1 MIHPTGGPISTGTS
15 TGTGTT
21 IFTEM
26 TALAQRAGAI
36 NLGQGFPDTD
46 GPPAMLEAAQV
57 AIATGANQY
66 PPLAGLAELR
76 LAISA
81 QRSLRYDAHY
91 DPDTEVL
98 VTTGA
103 TEALAAA
110 LLAHCGPDDE
120 VIVFEPYYDSYAAS
134 IALAR
139 GRKRVVQ
146 MRPDATGRFGFD
158 PADLS
163 AAVSRRSR
171 LLLLNSP
178 HNPTG
183 TVFDDEELAAIADC
197 CRRNNLVAITD
208 EVYEYLTYDGALHTP
223 LATLPGMRERTLSI
237 SSAGKTFSATGWKVG
252 WVCGP
257 AALVDA
263 VRKVKQ
269 YLTFASGPAFQAA
282 VALGLVAEQHWVRA
296 QAARLQ
302 ASRDRLRAGLAAA
315 GLAPY
320 VCQGTYFLQ
329 ADIRP
334 LGVTDGVRFCREL
347 PHRAGIAAIPSA
359 VFYDNPA
366 DGLSAVRFVFCKRP
380 EVLDEAAGRLTAL
393 TTLSYQE
400 AR

>member
-1 MIHPTGGPISTGTS
+1 MIRVPAHPTDTGS
-15 TGTGTT
+15 GSGTT

-26 TALAQRAGAI
+26 TALAQRTGAV

-46 GPPAMLEAAQV
+46 GPPAMLEAART
-57 AIATGANQY
+57 AIAAGANQY
-66 PPLAGLAELR
+66 PPLAGLPELR
-76 LAISA
+76 EAIVA
-81 QRSLRYDAHY
+81 QRALRYGTHY

-110 LLAHCGPDDE
+110 LLAHCAPDDE

-139 GRKRVVQ
+139 GRRRVVP

-158 PADLS
+158 PDDLS
-163 AAVSRRSR
+163 AAVSHRSR
-171 LLLLNSP
+171 VLLLNSP

-183 TVFDDEELAAIADC
+183 TIFNAEELAAIATC
-197 CRRNNLVAITD
+197 CRRNDLVAVTD
-208 EVYEYLTYDGALHTP
+208 EVYEYLTYDGAVHTP
-223 LATLPGMRERTLSI
+223 LATLPGMRERTLSV

-257 AALVDA
+257 AHLVEP
-263 VRKVKQ
+263 VRRVKQ
-269 YLTFASGPAFQAA
+269 YLTFASGTAFQVA
-282 VALGLVAEQHWVRA
+282 VAQALATQQPWVRA

-302 ASRDRLRAGLAAA
+302 ANRDRLRAGLVAT
-315 GLAPY
+315 GLTPY

-334 LGVTDGVRFCREL
+334 LGVADGIRFCREL
-347 PHRAGIAAIPSA
+347 PHRAGVAAIPSA
-359 VFYDNPA
+359 VFYDDPA
-366 DGLSAVRFVFCKRP
+366 DGLPIVRFVFCKEP
-380 EVLDEAAGRLTAL
+380 QVLDEAARRLADL
-393 TTLSYQE
+393 TTPYHQE
-400 AR
+400 AL